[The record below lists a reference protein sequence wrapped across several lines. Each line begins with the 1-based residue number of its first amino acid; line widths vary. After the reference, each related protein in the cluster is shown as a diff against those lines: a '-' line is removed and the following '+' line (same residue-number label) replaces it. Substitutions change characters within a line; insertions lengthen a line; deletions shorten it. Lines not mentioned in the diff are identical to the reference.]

1 MAAIPSSHHV
11 NSLFRRAV
19 GCLFFLQ
26 GLCFA
31 TWASRIPSIQQQL
44 NLSDALL
51 GMVLFALPAGSMIAL
66 PLSGWLV
73 TRFGSKR
80 IASIA
85 LLLYSVSL
93 VLLGFAGSTSFLI
106 GDLLLFGMA
115 GNISNI
121 AINTQAVGVE
131 VRYGRSIMASFHGF
145 WSFAGFTAAGIGAV
159 MIGNGILPLQHFTI
173 IMVVIVS
180 GIGLCF
186 SYLLPKESSAGQ
198 TPKLFAKPDKTLWK
212 LGIIAFCCMIC
223 EGAMFDWSGIYFRK
237 VVMADKNWI
246 GAGYTAFMC
255 TMATGR
261 FLADK
266 MVSRLGFNKTIQ
278 LSGLLIATGLSVAII
293 FPFVPTA
300 IAGFFIVGFGV
311 SSVVPL
317 VYSQAGR
324 STTISPGMA
333 LAAVSSIGFFGFLIG
348 PPMIG
353 LVAGLFSLRIS
364 FLIIAVIGIIV
375 VLIADTSLF
384 NRLKV
389 KSSKSKQ
396 KIFN

>member
-1 MAAIPSSHHV
+1 
-11 NSLFRRAV
+11 
-19 GCLFFLQ
+19 
-26 GLCFA
+26 
-31 TWASRIPSIQQQL
+31 
-44 NLSDALL
+44 
-51 GMVLFALPAGSMIAL
+51 MIAL

-73 TRFGSKR
+73 TRYGSKR

-85 LLLYSVSL
+85 LILYTSSL
-93 VLLGFAGSTSFLI
+93 VLLGFADSTGFLI

-145 WSFAGFTAAGIGAV
+145 WSFAGFTAAGIGTV

-173 IMVVIVS
+173 IMVVIIA
-180 GIGLCF
+180 GITIC
-186 SYLLPKESSAGQ
+186 SRYLLPNEASPGQ
-198 TPKLFAKPDKTLWK
+198 TPRLFAKPDKTLWK

-237 VVMADKNWI
+237 VVIADKYWI

-266 MVSRLGFNKTIQ
+266 LVSRLGFNKTIQ
-278 LSGLLIATGLSVAII
+278 LSGLLIATGLSVAIL
-293 FPFVPTA
+293 FPYVPTA
-300 IAGFFIVGFGV
+300 ITGFFIVGFGV

-324 STTISPGMA
+324 SSTISPGMA

-353 LVAGLFSLRIS
+353 ILAGLSSLRIS

-375 VLIADTSLF
+375 VLLADDSLF
-384 NRLKV
+384 KRIRV
-389 KSSKSKQ
+389 KFQRKKQ
-396 KIFN
+396 EVYN